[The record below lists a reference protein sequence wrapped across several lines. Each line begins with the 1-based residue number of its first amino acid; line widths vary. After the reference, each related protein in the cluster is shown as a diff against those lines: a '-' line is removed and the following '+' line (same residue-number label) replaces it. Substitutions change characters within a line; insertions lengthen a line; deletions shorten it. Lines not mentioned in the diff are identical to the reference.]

1 MAFIETPRFPEDI
14 SFGATFGPGYST
26 DIVST
31 SSGFEQ
37 VNQNWDGSLMG
48 GDVSHGVKT
57 PAQMKTLNTFFR
69 IAKGKANSFRFQD
82 KLDYTVTLA
91 DADGYLGTGAV
102 GTGLPT
108 YKLYKHYENAGG
120 SENRRIQKPVSG
132 EVQVYRDAALVAE
145 GAGAG
150 QISISYTTGVITF
163 VADASRA
170 IASHTPGASHVF
182 TTAADISGLAI
193 GMKVYITG
201 VTGTGATT
209 LNSLAHTISNK
220 TGSGPYT
227 WTISTTTTGLTTSGG
242 NAYKYPQASEALLWA
257 GEFDTPCRFDT
268 DQMRPSAA
276 NLNAYDWGPIPVVEK
291 RIEDV

>member
-102 GTGLPT
+102 GTGLPSCT
-108 YKLYKHYENAGG
+108 
-120 SENRRIQKPVSG
+120 STTRTR
-132 EVQVYRDAALVAE
+132 AALRTAGFRSLLAE
-145 GAGAG
+145 RCRSTETQLWLLKGRVLDK
-150 QISISYTTGVITF
+150 SRSVI
-163 VADASRA
+163 
-170 IASHTPGASHVF
+170 
-182 TTAADISGLAI
+182 
-193 GMKVYITG
+193 
-201 VTGTGATT
+201 
-209 LNSLAHTISNK
+209 
-220 TGSGPYT
+220 
-227 WTISTTTTGLTTSGG
+227 
-242 NAYKYPQASEALLWA
+242 LL
-257 GEFDTPCRFDT
+257 E
-268 DQMRPSAA
+268 
-276 NLNAYDWGPIPVVEK
+276 
-291 RIEDV
+291 